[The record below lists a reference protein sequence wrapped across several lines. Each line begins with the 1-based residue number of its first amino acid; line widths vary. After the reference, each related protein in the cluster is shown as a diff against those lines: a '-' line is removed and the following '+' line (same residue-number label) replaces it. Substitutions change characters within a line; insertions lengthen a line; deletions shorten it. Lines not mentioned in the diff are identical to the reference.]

1 MKKNDPA
8 VFHKIYGARKPR
20 AVYYKKDF
28 LDYALMIVLS
38 ALATILS
45 FGLGHAMTIVGL
57 ISCAF
62 MLFMFAVRHG
72 VEFRVPLIFRRPQ
85 DILYMLAYKLENL
98 SPVYFM
104 ALGLLLLENLLIA
117 ATPNLP
123 HHWELMRKIGLYLF
137 YMHFLS
143 ITIYRTVILVDHLA
157 KRELVREVLMQ
168 TPWQRVIKK
177 HTNMTLEILHAYGTG
192 ILTHIILLAPWYLV
206 IRYCRFSLVFL
217 PIVAVANIILQVK
230 WLKATNVWFYRDHWL
245 GHNSELDFIFLH
257 GTHHDAIPS
266 GLMAVAENG
275 FLEGFARSSIGFPVA
290 FYNPIISFAVY
301 SFEIKNDI
309 DHHQYIPGVFPKLPR
324 RTLEV
329 GQHSTHHYGPI
340 EPYSLGLKLDQP
352 EIPEDFKKKFA
363 WIPDEIMN
371 SIKLDEELTGFK
383 WDNPTYLRTLD
394 LWDKY
399 KQ

>member
-1 MKKNDPA
+1 MKKSDPTI
-8 VFHKIYGARKPR
+8 FHKLYGARKPR

-28 LDYALMIVLS
+28 LDYALMIVLC

-217 PIVAVANIILQVK
+217 PIVAVANIILQLRWFKVFS
-230 WLKATNVWFYRDHWL
+230 AWFYRDHWL

-266 GLMAVAENG
+266 ALIAVVENG
-275 FLEGFARSSIGFPVA
+275 LIEGFMRFALASPVP
-290 FYNPIISFAVY
+290 FFNPIIAFVVCM
-301 SFEIKNDI
+301 FDIKNDI
-309 DHHQYIPGVFPKLPR
+309 DRHQYIPGIFPKLPMQFM
-324 RTLEV
+324 EV
-329 GQHSTHHYGPI
+329 FQHSTHHYGPI
-340 EPYSLGLKLDQP
+340 EPYSIGAKLDQP
-352 EIPEDFKKKFA
+352 GVSEEYKKSLA

-371 SIKLDEELTGFK
+371 SIKLDEELTGFQ
-383 WDNPTYLRTLD
+383 WNNPTYRRILSLY
-394 LWDKY
+394 DKY
-399 KQ
+399 HK